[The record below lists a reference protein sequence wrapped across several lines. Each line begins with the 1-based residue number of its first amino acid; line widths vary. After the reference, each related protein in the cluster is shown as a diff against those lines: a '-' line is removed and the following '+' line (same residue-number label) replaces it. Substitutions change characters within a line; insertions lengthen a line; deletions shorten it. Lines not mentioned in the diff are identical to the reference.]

1 MTGLNDR
8 SSPNVQVNLC
18 TISEAHQLYGTKNLT
33 IFDFLDND
41 DGFIAAMEINSDSE
55 ILSREKRHDSL
66 WDKAD
71 KNHNFQMVDKYS

>member
-1 MTGLNDR
+1 MEL
-8 SSPNVQVNLC
+8 
-18 TISEAHQLYGTKNLT
+18 ISLYGTKNLI

-66 WDKAD
+66 WDKTD
-71 KNHNFQMVDKYS
+71 KSHNFQMVDKYSKTTNFNRF

>member
-1 MTGLNDR
+1 MKL
-8 SSPNVQVNLC
+8 
-18 TISEAHQLYGTKNLT
+18 ISLYGTKNLI

-71 KNHNFQMVDKYS
+71 KNHNVQMVDKYSKTTNFNRF